1 MKRILITLSAVALI
15 ATAATANAAGMYAG
29 IKAGANF
36 ANMSNSEDFF
46 EALGGA
52 NASTSMRTGF
62 QGGLFVGKDVNPQFG
77 FRVEGLWVQKGV
89 KADVTV
95 ATPGGDVTAESTL
108 KLDYIE
114 FPILFVYNLSNSE
127 TMGFNI
133 FAGPTL
139 GFNISA
145 NASADGGDDED
156 IKDGIES
163 FEFGAAIGAGLAKK
177 MANGKAIGLDARY
190 TIGATGVGKDVPDGF
205 DNPKNRGIGL
215 MAYYQIPIGG
225 SAQ

>member
-1 MKRILITLSAVALI
+1 MKRTLLTLSAIALVAF
-15 ATAATANAAGMYAG
+15 AATANAAGMYGG

-36 ANMSNSEDFF
+36 ANVSDVDNS
-46 EALGGA
+46 
-52 NASTSMRTGF
+52 SMRTGF
-62 QGGLFVGKDVNPQFG
+62 QGGLFVGKDVSPQFG
-77 FRVEGLWVQKGV
+77 FRVEGLYVQKGAKV
-89 KADVTV
+89 DVPAIGGGTTE
-95 ATPGGDVTAESTL
+95 ATY

-139 GFNISA
+139 GFNMSA
-145 NASADGGDDED
+145 KAEDTDVKDDT
-156 IKDGIES
+156 ES

-177 MANGKAIGLDARY
+177 MAGGKAITIDARY
-190 TIGATGVGKDVPDGF
+190 SLGATGVNKEDSVNG

-215 MAYYQIPIGG
+215 MIGYQIPLGS

>member
-1 MKRILITLSAVALI
+1 MKRILITLSAVAMI
-15 ATAATANAAGMYAG
+15 ATAATANAAGTYAG
-29 IKAGANF
+29 IKGGANF
-36 ANMSNSEDFF
+36 ANVSDVDN
-46 EALGGA
+46 
-52 NASTSMRTGF
+52 TSMRTGF

-77 FRVEGLWVQKGV
+77 FRVEGLYVQKGAKV
-89 KADVTV
+89 DVTTPAGTSE
-95 ATPGGDVTAESTL
+95 ATY

-139 GFNISA
+139 GFNMSA
-145 NASADGGDDED
+145 KIEDTDVKDDT
-156 IKDGIES
+156 ES

-177 MANGKAIGLDARY
+177 MAGGKAIGLDVRY
-190 TIGATGVGKDVPDGF
+190 TLGATGVGKDVPDGE

-215 MAYYQIPIGG
+215 MAFYQIPLGS

>member
-1 MKRILITLSAVALI
+1 MKRILITLSAVALV
-15 ATAATANAAGMYAG
+15 ASAATANAAGMYGG

-36 ANMSNSEDFF
+36 ANASDFDNS
-46 EALGGA
+46 
-52 NASTSMRTGF
+52 SMRTGF
-62 QGGLFVGKDVNPQFG
+62 QGGLFVGKDVSPQFG

-89 KADVTV
+89 KYDDTFDPGTGPVTV
-95 ATPGGDVTAESTL
+95 EVTN

-139 GFNISA
+139 GFNIGA
-145 NASADGGDDED
+145 NASVDDGDDVD
-156 IKDGIES
+156 IKDNIES
-163 FEFGAAIGAGLAKK
+163 FEFGAAIGAGLVKK
-177 MANGKAIGLDARY
+177 MASGKAITLDARY
-190 TIGATGVGKDVPDGF
+190 TLGATGVGKDVPDGV
-205 DNPKNRGIGL
+205 DNPKNRGIGI
-215 MAYYQIPIGG
+215 MIGYQIPLGS